1 MNYQIE
7 SLCIFNILWHLFLFS
22 LDFFPCLNVKV
33 HRKKS
38 YLLRFILCFAEAC
51 TVFRVPFGYQFNKD
65 DNLSLKFLIISIS
78 LESPFF
84 HSSILLISREKAAPY
99 KSPSS
104 YSMFHT
110 ASSLHFSLA
119 SKFNSLLGLFL
130 PWDMKSECVA
140 KLSEKVLFFVA
151 SI

>member
-1 MNYQIE
+1 MT
-7 SLCIFNILWHLFLFS
+7 SIFIFFGF
-22 LDFFPCLNVKV
+22 FFPVLMLKV

-38 YLLRFILCFAEAC
+38 YPLRFILCFAEAC
-51 TVFRVPFGYQFNKD
+51 YVFRVPFGYQFNKD
-65 DNLSLKFLIISIS
+65 DNINLKFLIISIS
-78 LESPFF
+78 LENPFF
-84 HSSILLISREKAAPY
+84 HSSILFISRENAAPY
-99 KSPSS
+99 KSTSS

-119 SKFNSLLGLFL
+119 SKFNSLLGPFL
-130 PWDMKSECVA
+130 PWNMKSEYVA